1 MYNRLLIAALATAF
15 SINSFAAET
24 PAINHA
30 EELQTLLTRCED
42 SDAVSHCPFMSKR
55 CPKLKALLAQVEL
68 RQEETGT
75 LGFTPDE
82 MKKIEKYAEASKS
95 SHHKSTDILEAAE
108 QKTEETGKEIAE
120 ELNIKP
126 EPQE

>member
-15 SINSFAAET
+15 SINNFAAET
-24 PAINHA
+24 PAINHSK
-30 EELQTLLTRCED
+30 ELQTLLTRCED
-42 SDAVSHCPFMSKR
+42 SDAVSQCPFMSKR

-68 RQEETGT
+68 RQKETDT
-75 LGFTPDE
+75 LEFTPAE
-82 MKKIEKYAEASKS
+82 MKRIEKYSAASKS
-95 SHHKSTDILEAAE
+95 THSTIPGISEAAPQDTDE
-108 QKTEETGKEIAE
+108 VSEKIAD